1 MVQYYNPGA
10 GTLIA
15 APEVL
20 VYLPGGIQTAQASRI
35 WEGLIEAP
43 RNLLAALEVLT
54 GVLDPTYLALPEFV
68 LIHFSGPVGVN
79 GSGAPH
85 RNIQVACRGQIDLL
99 LRSHTG
105 GDQTLTG
112 QDATVWEESSFNEVT
127 WISLGHAQRT
137 AMPLLFGVAQA
148 ASFYWKATANQI
160 DTAQAVPS
168 QSQSQ
173 VTAQAPT
180 EAPGLSGQ
188 DQETDLGATLTE
200 VPEDWLPPQS
210 EDREEAVDGDPVS
223 AVPAPKSTAPLLPSP
238 PPPPAATENQT
249 PAATAVMGLAEAAQP
264 ATAVL
269 PPLPEAQNAE
279 PAQTSV
285 IQGAY
290 FGTVRFSHGP
300 EMDLGAPIVVGRKP
314 TIEGSGALPHAR
326 MVTVPSPAKDIS
338 RSHLGIH
345 LDQGYVIA
353 TDLNSVNGTI
363 LRRGGQPERELNPQ
377 EGTLVLDGDILDLG
391 DGVVLTFTGIG

>member
-20 VYLPGGIQTAQASRI
+20 VYLPGGIQTAQTSRI
-35 WEGLIEAP
+35 WEGLIGAP

-85 RNIQVACRGQIDLL
+85 RSIQVACRGQIDLL

-105 GDQTLTG
+105 DGQTLTG

-137 AMPLLFGVAQA
+137 AMPLLNGVAQA

-160 DTAQAVPS
+160 DTAQGAPS
-168 QSQSQ
+168 QSQPQ
-173 VTAQAPT
+173 VNAKPSTAVP
-180 EAPGLSGQ
+180 GQ

-210 EDREEAVDGDPVS
+210 EDRDEAVDADPGS

-238 PPPPAATENQT
+238 PPPPAAVDNQT

-264 ATAVL
+264 ATAIL
-269 PPLPEAQNAE
+269 PPLPEVQVAE

-363 LRRGGQPERELNPQ
+363 LRRGGQPERDLNPN
-377 EGTLVLDGDILDLG
+377 EGTLILDGDILDLG